1 MPDVLCAESVQDCG
15 NEAEMNNTKLT
26 YLYERLSVEDDR
38 DTESNSILNQR
49 ALLEEY
55 AERNGFTPYVHV
67 SDDGYSGTNWNRP
80 GWQELTSKIEA
91 GEVANI
97 LVKDSSRI
105 GRDHLRVGLFREMCF
120 DKGVRLIS
128 VNDGLDS
135 AKGNDD
141 FTPFRDIM
149 AEWYAQDCS
158 RKVKS
163 AFHAKGK
170 KGIPI
175 SGKPPYGYKKDL
187 SDKTKWVVDEYAAGI
202 VRRIFR
208 LIIEGKSPLQI
219 CRILHDDKIE
229 IPSCYL
235 TKNGYV
241 SYSVGL
247 ETKNPYAW
255 SERTISRILAKEEYL
270 GHVVNFRS
278 SKKSFKSK
286 KQTFHDKEDWLIF
299 ENIHEPI
306 ITKEDWELVQKLTKT
321 KRRQTKNGE
330 VNPLTGLVFCADCG
344 AKMYYTVGRNPRK
357 PSNDRYEC
365 STYSFGQKKFI
376 EPCRTHSIA
385 TKPLR
390 EILLDVIR
398 KTASYVQQHE
408 EEFIKKLRE
417 NSHLVQGETFKSHT
431 RKITKNER
439 RITELDKLFTTLYE
453 DKVKGVISEERFTQ
467 MSAGFEREQSML
479 REENTSL
486 QSELDAFN
494 EGSEKADKFVSLV
507 RRYTRFEELTA
518 TIINE
523 FIDKVIIHESVWSE
537 QTETQRRKGTRFQ
550 QVDVYLKYIGNFDAP
565 DTRTAEEIEAERI
578 AEEKLEKR
586 RTRSREY
593 QRRKRAADPVPC

>member
-1 MPDVLCAESVQDCG
+1 MPDALCAVNVQDCG
-15 NEAEMNNTKLT
+15 KEAEMSNAKTT
-26 YLYERLSVEDDR
+26 ILYERLSVEDDR

-55 AERNGFTPYVHV
+55 AERNGLTPYIHV

-80 GWQELTSKIEA
+80 GWQELMAKIEA
-91 GEVANI
+91 GEVANL

-105 GRDHLRVGLFREMCF
+105 GRDHLRVGLFRETCF
-120 DKGVRLIS
+120 EKNVRLIA

-135 AKGNDD
+135 AKGTDD

-163 AFHAKGK
+163 AFQAKGK

-175 SGKPPYGYKKDL
+175 SGKPPYGYKKDS
-187 SDKTKWVVDEYAAGI
+187 SDKTKWVVDEYAANI
-202 VRRIFR
+202 IRRIFK
-208 LIIEGKSPLQI
+208 LIIAGKSPLQI

-241 SYSVGL
+241 NYSVGL
-247 ETKNPYAW
+247 EATNPYAW
-255 SERTISRILAKEEYL
+255 SERTISRILSKEEYL

-286 KQTFHDKEDWLIF
+286 KQTFHDKKDWLIF
-299 ENIHEPI
+299 ENVHEPI
-306 ITKEDWELVQKLTKT
+306 VTKEEWELAQKLTKT

-344 AKMYYTVGRNPRK
+344 AKMYYTAGKNPHK

-365 STYSFGQKKFI
+365 STYSFGQKKFMQ
-376 EPCRTHSIA
+376 PCRTHSIA
-385 TKPLR
+385 IKPLR
-390 EILLDVIR
+390 EILLDALR
-398 KTASYVQQHE
+398 KTASYVQQNE
-408 EEFIKKLRE
+408 DEFIKTVRE
-417 NSHLVQGETFKSHT
+417 NSYFIQGETLKTHT
-431 RKITKNER
+431 KKIIKNER
-439 RITELDKLFTTLYE
+439 RITELDKLFTSLYE
-453 DKVKGVISEERFTQ
+453 DKVKGVITEERFTQ
-467 MSAGFEREQSML
+467 MSADFEQEQSML
-479 REENTSL
+479 RDENIIL
-486 QSELDAFN
+486 QTEIDAFN
-494 EGSEKADKFVSLV
+494 EDNERADKFVSLV

-518 TIINE
+518 PIINE
-523 FIDKVIIHESVWSE
+523 FIDKVIVHEAEWSE

-565 DTRTAEEIEAERI
+565 DTRTAEEVEAERI

-586 RTRSREY
+586 RKYNRE
-593 QRRKRAADPVPC
+593 RMRMKRAAEA